1 MDKFLWNIIKRKIFF
16 SDWKVTFIHWHMND
30 MNFYRVRSGTSP
42 DRKELKNS
50 NQQYFK
56 LKKYKETGEKQLDT
70 GSFHTD
76 NKFWRNTV
84 LNIFS

>member
-1 MDKFLWNIIKRKIFF
+1 
-16 SDWKVTFIHWHMND
+16 MND

-42 DRKELKNS
+42 DRKEIKNL

-56 LKKYKETGEKQLDT
+56 LKKYKETGEKQLDM

-76 NKFWRNTV
+76 NKF
-84 LNIFS
+84 